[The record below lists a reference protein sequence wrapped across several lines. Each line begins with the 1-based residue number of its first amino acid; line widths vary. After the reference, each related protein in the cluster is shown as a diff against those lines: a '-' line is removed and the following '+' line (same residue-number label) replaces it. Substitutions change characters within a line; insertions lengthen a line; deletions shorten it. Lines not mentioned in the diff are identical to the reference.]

1 MCSLRKSCW
10 FHPQHIYV
18 YIKYILKM
26 AIFLTPVAVW
36 QLGSPAFFT
45 WVTAKLPERD
55 SGPWSSLLNKEAGSF
70 LKHKPL
76 YSSSQKP
83 ARMPHVTPHK
93 SESPPGLY
101 DWIPTTPA
109 RSLQSHP
116 LPCPRTH
123 SSNHVS
129 LCGPLP
135 TPEMLPPLGLC
146 SGYSCCLGI
155 FFSWVS
161 IWLTSSSPLL
171 FRCYILNRSI
181 QATNLIWQFI
191 GFQYP
196 DTLMCSIVSFFL
208 GFISLSALYNFFI
221 IRFIVCLPSGRCK
234 LHETMGVS
242 LPWFYFSNNWVVW
255 I

>member
-26 AIFLTPVAVW
+26 AIFLTSVAVW

-83 ARMPHVTPHK
+83 ARMPMSLRTEWKACRPIWLDPQHICSLSPV
-93 SESPPGLY
+93 SSPPR
-101 DWIPTTPA
+101 PP
-109 RSLQSHP
+109 H
-116 LPCPRTH
+116 TH
-123 SSNHVS
+123 SSKHVS

-161 IWLTSSSPLL
+161 IWLTSSSPLV

-208 GFISLSALYNFFI
+208 GFVSPSALYNFFI